1 MLPISNTPQIQ
12 KHQRPKVKGLEMI
25 CHTNGNHKR
34 AGVAILLPDK
44 IDFETRNL
52 IRQGS
57 TFPISKRVIR
67 SGRYNNL

>member
-1 MLPISNTPQIQ
+1 
-12 KHQRPKVKGLEMI
+12 MI

-67 SGRYNNL
+67 SAIYKLYLTREHQNTGSKK

>member
-1 MLPISNTPQIQ
+1 
-12 KHQRPKVKGLEMI
+12 MI

-44 IDFETRNL
+44 IDFERNL

>member
-1 MLPISNTPQIQ
+1 
-12 KHQRPKVKGLEMI
+12 MI

-57 TFPISKRVIR
+57 TFPISKTVIR